1 MDRYEFN
8 STVSWGAILAGGF
21 TAAAVTLIVV
31 AFGVGAGLSVV
42 SPWNGEGISATTA
55 SWAAG
60 LFLVAVAMIA
70 STFGGYITG
79 RLRHAWD
86 EVNVHERFFRDTA
99 HGFVA
104 WAFATVLTATVLAGA
119 GTHLLAAASTGA
131 IPAAGAGAAQAANNS
146 GDIYVDRLLRVGP
159 QTNGPTTAAPSN
171 DQAATR
177 AELLR
182 IIGPATR
189 KGGDVSAG
197 RPCLRGAPDCGPDRI
212 VAAEAEQR
220 VNQTITQ
227 AKDAADQARRAAA
240 KFSLWVAISLL
251 AGAFSASLA
260 AAEGG
265 KLRNARWYEE
275 DASMTTATVVE
286 EMNMPILLW
295 LLGMPITIILILM
308 LLGAA

>member
-1 MDRYEFN
+1 MDRNDFN
-8 STVSWGAILAGGF
+8 STVSWGAILAGSF

-60 LFLVAVAMIA
+60 LFLVAVGMIA

-86 EVNVHERFFRDTA
+86 EVNVHERYFRDTA

-131 IPAAGAGAAQAANNS
+131 IPAAGAGAAQASNNG
-146 GDIYVDRLLRVGP
+146 GDLYVDRLLRAGP
-159 QTNGPTTAAPSN
+159 QTNGPTTTAPSN

-189 KGGDVSAG
+189 KGGDVSAE
-197 RPCLRGAPDCGPDRI
+197 DRAY
-212 VAAEAEQR
+212 AARLIAARTGLSQPEAEQR

-251 AGAFSASLA
+251 AGAFAASLA

-275 DASMTTATVVE
+275 DVSVTNATLV
-286 EMNMPILLW
+286 
-295 LLGMPITIILILM
+295 GR
-308 LLGAA
+308 

>member
-1 MDRYEFN
+1 MDRDDFN

-21 TAAAVTLIVV
+21 TTAAVTLIVV

-55 SWAAG
+55 SWSAG

-79 RLRHAWD
+79 RLRHAWED
-86 EVNVHERFFRDTA
+86 VNIHERFFRDTA
-99 HGFVA
+99 HGLVA
-104 WAFATVLTATVLAGA
+104 WAFATVLTATLLAGA
-119 GTHLLAAASTGA
+119 GTHLLAAASAGA
-131 IPAAGAGAAQAANNS
+131 IPAAGAGATRAASNS
-146 GDIYVDRLLRVGP
+146 GDVYVDRLLRAGP
-159 QTNGPTTAAPSN
+159 QTNGPTTTTPSN
-171 DQAATR
+171 DQASTR

-189 KGGDVSAG
+189 KGGDVSTE
-197 RPCLRGAPDCGPDRI
+197 DRAY
-212 VAAEAEQR
+212 VARLIAARTGLSQPEAEQR
-220 VNQTITQ
+220 VNQTIAQ

-251 AGAFSASLA
+251 AGAFTASLA

-265 KLRNARWYEE
+265 KLRNARWY
-275 DASMTTATVVE
+275 DSATTANE
-286 EMNMPILLW
+286 RR
-295 LLGMPITIILILM
+295 
-308 LLGAA
+308 

>member
-1 MDRYEFN
+1 MDRYDFN

-55 SWAAG
+55 SWSAG

-79 RLRHAWD
+79 RLRHAWED
-86 EVNVHERFFRDTA
+86 VHVHERFFRDTA

-104 WAFATVLTATVLAGA
+104 WAFATVLTATLLAGA
-119 GTHLLAAASTGA
+119 GTHLLAAAPVGA
-131 IPAAGAGAAQAANNS
+131 IPAAGTGATQAASNS
-146 GDIYVDRLLRVGP
+146 GDVYVDRLLRVGS
-159 QTNGPTTAAPSN
+159 QTNGPTTTAPAN
-171 DQAATR
+171 DQASAR

-182 IIGPATR
+182 IVGPATR
-189 KGGDVSAG
+189 KGGDVSTE
-197 RPCLRGAPDCGPDRI
+197 DRAY
-212 VAAEAEQR
+212 AARLIAARTGLSQQEAEQR
-220 VNQTITQ
+220 VNQTISQ
-227 AKDAADQARRAAA
+227 AKDTADQARRAAA
-240 KFSLWVAISLL
+240 KFSLWIAISLL
-251 AGAFSASLA
+251 AGALAGSLA

-275 DASMTTATVVE
+275 NASETPTTLVRS
-286 EMNMPILLW
+286 
-295 LLGMPITIILILM
+295 
-308 LLGAA
+308 